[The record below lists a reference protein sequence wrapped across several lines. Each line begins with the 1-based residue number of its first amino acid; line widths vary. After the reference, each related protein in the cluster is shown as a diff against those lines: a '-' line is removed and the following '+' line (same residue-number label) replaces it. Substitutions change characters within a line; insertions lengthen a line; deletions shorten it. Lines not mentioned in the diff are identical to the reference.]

1 MPRLIFRSLGD
12 IKTTLD
18 NKEVVKS
25 AQIVFLCVK
34 PACLESVASSLS
46 KKLYDNPED
55 HMFFATRPHN
65 TLVSILAGTS
75 LHLAVKKAIPFFKS
89 YVRAMPNTPLQV
101 QAGCTAITKFN
112 SDDDSCMLHYEAVLA
127 IFGSLGIVAVV
138 EESKFHAITAV
149 SGECWC

>member
-1 MPRLIFRSLGD
+1 MGD

-34 PACLESVASSLS
+34 PACLDSVASSLS
-46 KKLYDNPED
+46 KKQYDNPED
-55 HMFFATRPHN
+55 HMFFATRPQN

-75 LHLAVKKAIPFFKS
+75 SSTLKKAVPFFKS

-112 SDDDSCMLHYEAVLA
+112 SDDDSCMLHYEAIKA